1 MTAGLSAVVVG
12 ADRLGNIPDLLKGHN
27 ISITHHISGRDPSHQ
42 KKTLQ
47 LPSGTQ
53 LVILLTDF
61 LGHNVMKTFRNARSA
76 AASGSWL
83 VAARS
88 AACSR
93 HCSNAA
99 CAARGL
105 GHGALIPTRFRPG
118 DQPTIDQDWGGLRAC
133 GAKRRETK
141 RRRTVESDGVFV
153 FVLAA
158 MSPAG
163 AACVGLSGGRAGR
176 GHHVVVQA
184 AGTVVALGPVGHG
197 HVLDADHAAGAG
209 EWTKRSSPR

>member
-61 LGHNVMKTFRNARSA
+61 LGHNVMKTFRNA
-76 AASGSWL
+76 
-83 VAARS
+83 AARRHQGRGLS
-88 AACSR
+88 PLGLQHAAGI
-93 HCSNAA
+93 AA
-99 CAARGL
+99 MGLCRARL

-133 GAKRRETK
+133 GAKRRE
-141 RRRTVESDGVFV
+141 E
-153 FVLAA
+153 
-158 MSPAG
+158 
-163 AACVGLSGGRAGR
+163 
-176 GHHVVVQA
+176 
-184 AGTVVALGPVGHG
+184 
-197 HVLDADHAAGAG
+197 
-209 EWTKRSSPR
+209 